1 MAPVL
6 FIYASVVLAARA
18 WPGQAASACAA
29 SATACDELQGSRE
42 EASLLQMPKLEG
54 LAGEQQLV
62 GSRPGRTRRSSIA
75 TPPRHNPHPDYNL
88 NSSYQNPL
96 VGIGLDKEPLVLGNI
111 TAAELANFLTPI
123 VNFTS
128 RSQNRARFSQKAA
141 KHIRGEFKGMGLR
154 TCMQKFTYGNGKRKN
169 VIAFVRGKNRKQGS
183 VVVGAHYDTKPSKGP
198 AEGANDNG
206 SGVAAMLAIAKAFQ
220 DQAWLPHKAVYFV
233 GFAAG
238 EDAIHSSENFATSL
252 STNATDLP
260 RNCRPKNGFLG
271 GEHQAII
278 LTMVGWETPD
288 VNFPN
293 ATLLLETNDTYK
305 PVAEEIAQAAK
316 DYTDLRVTYN
326 NMPYGS
332 DHIPFLDKNLPAV
345 LAIQGDDMDYP
356 EYHQRTDSQAAG
368 IDFAYM
374 EKITK
379 AAAGGLLRL
388 ANHREIPVSG

>member
-62 GSRPGRTRRSSIA
+62 GSRPGRTRRSSGA
-75 TPPRHNPHPDYNL
+75 TSLQHGPYPNYSFNP
-88 NSSYQNPL
+88 SYVNPL
-96 VGIGLDKEPLVLGNI
+96 TGTGLSKEPLVLGNI
-111 TAAELANFLTPI
+111 TASKLENVLDPI
-123 VNFTS
+123 LNFTS
-128 RSQNRARFSQKAA
+128 RSQNRSRLSQKAA
-141 KHIRGEFKGMGLR
+141 KHIRTVFQGMGLR
-154 TCMQKFTYGNGKRKN
+154 TCVQAFNYGNGKRKN
-169 VIAFVRGKNRKQGS
+169 VIAFVKGKNRRQGS

-198 AEGANDNG
+198 APGANDNG
-206 SGVAAMLAIAKAFQ
+206 SGVAAMLAIAQAFQ
-220 DQAWLPHKAVYFV
+220 DNQWLPHKAVYFV

-238 EDAIHSSENFATSL
+238 EDDIHSSSNFVTEL
-252 STNATDLP
+252 QNNAVNLP
-260 RNCRPKNGFLG
+260 RNCRPKNGFVA

-278 LTMVGWETPD
+278 LTMVGWETNDP
-288 VNFPN
+288 NFANP
-293 ATLLLETNDTYK
+293 ALLLETKDFAK
-305 PVAEEIAQAAK
+305 PVAEEIAQAAN
-316 DYTDLRVTYN
+316 DYTSLTVTYN

-332 DHIPFLDKNLPAV
+332 DHMPFLDKNMSAV
-345 LAIQGDDMDYP
+345 LAIQADDMDYP
-356 EYHQRTDSQAAG
+356 DYHQDTDNKAAG
-368 IDFAYM
+368 IDLDYM

-388 ANHREIPVSG
+388 ANSRE

>member
-62 GSRPGRTRRSSIA
+62 GSRPGRTRRSSGA
-75 TPPRHNPHPDYNL
+75 TSLQHGPYPNYSFNP
-88 NSSYQNPL
+88 SYVNPL
-96 VGIGLDKEPLVLGNI
+96 TGTGLSKEPLVLGNI
-111 TAAELANFLTPI
+111 TASKLENVLDPI
-123 VNFTS
+123 LNFTS
-128 RSQNRARFSQKAA
+128 RSQNRSRLSQKAA
-141 KHIRGEFKGMGLR
+141 KHIRTVFQGMGLR
-154 TCMQKFTYGNGKRKN
+154 TCMQKFNYGNGKRKN
-169 VIAFVRGKNRKQGS
+169 VIAFVKGKNRRQGS

-198 AEGANDNG
+198 APGANDNG
-206 SGVAAMLAIAKAFQ
+206 SGVAAMLAIAQAFQ
-220 DQAWLPHKAVYFV
+220 DNQWLPHKAVYFV

-238 EDAIHSSENFATSL
+238 EDDIHSSSNFVTEL
-252 STNATDLP
+252 QNNAVNLP
-260 RNCRPKNGFLG
+260 RNCRPKNGFVA

-278 LTMVGWETPD
+278 LTMVGWETNDP
-288 VNFPN
+288 NFANP
-293 ATLLLETNDTYK
+293 ALLLETKDFAK
-305 PVAEEIAQAAK
+305 PVAEEIAQAAN
-316 DYTDLRVTYN
+316 DYTSLTVTYN

-332 DHIPFLDKNLPAV
+332 DHMPFLDKNMSAV
-345 LAIQGDDMDYP
+345 LAIQADDMDYP
-356 EYHQRTDSQAAG
+356 DYHQDTDNKAAG
-368 IDFAYM
+368 IDLDYM

-388 ANHREIPVSG
+388 ANSRE

>member
-62 GSRPGRTRRSSIA
+62 GSRPGRTRRSSGA
-75 TPPRHNPHPDYNL
+75 TSLQHGPYPNYSFNP
-88 NSSYQNPL
+88 SYVNPL
-96 VGIGLDKEPLVLGNI
+96 TGTGLSKEPLVLGNI
-111 TAAELANFLTPI
+111 TASKLENVLDPI
-123 VNFTS
+123 LNFTS
-128 RSQNRARFSQKAA
+128 RSQNRSRLSQKAA
-141 KHIRGEFKGMGLR
+141 KHIRTVFQGMGLR
-154 TCMQKFTYGNGKRKN
+154 TCVQAFNYGNGKRKN
-169 VIAFVRGKNRKQGS
+169 VIAFVKGKNRRQGS

-198 AEGANDNG
+198 APGANDNG
-206 SGVAAMLAIAKAFQ
+206 SGVAAMLAIAQAFQ
-220 DQAWLPHKAVYFV
+220 DNQWLPHKAVYFV

-238 EDAIHSSENFATSL
+238 EDDIHSSSNFVTEL
-252 STNATDLP
+252 QNNAVNLP
-260 RNCRPKNGFLG
+260 RNCRPKNGFVA

-278 LTMVGWETPD
+278 LTMVGWETNDP
-288 VNFPN
+288 NFANP
-293 ATLLLETNDTYK
+293 TLLLETKDFAK
-305 PVAEEIAQAAK
+305 PVAEEIAQAAN
-316 DYTDLRVTYN
+316 DYTSLTVTYN

-332 DHIPFLDKNLPAV
+332 DHMPFLDKNMSAV
-345 LAIQGDDMDYP
+345 LAIQADDMDYP
-356 EYHQRTDSQAAG
+356 DYHQDTDNKAAG
-368 IDFAYM
+368 IDLDYM

-388 ANHREIPVSG
+388 ANSRE